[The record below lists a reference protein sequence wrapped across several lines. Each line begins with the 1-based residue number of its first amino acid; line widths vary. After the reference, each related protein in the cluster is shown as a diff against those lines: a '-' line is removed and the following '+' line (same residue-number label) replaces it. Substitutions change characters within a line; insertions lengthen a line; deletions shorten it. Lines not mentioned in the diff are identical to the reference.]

1 MARHVESVL
10 KKQRN
15 APFELMS
22 EHNLNVSDS
31 TAMYLLESVNLQ
43 DFYLTG
49 VVGLNNKQNYGLPNK
64 LNNTCFR
71 KWLVVENRLVYSEL
85 VGFKKFTT
93 EFALK
98 QVKLIAERKRAK
110 KKVVSN

>member
-1 MARHVESVL
+1 MPSPAQLILR
-10 KKQRN
+10 KIRN
-15 APFELMS
+15 APFEFMN
-22 EHNLNVSDS
+22 EHKFNVSDS

-85 VGFKKFTT
+85 VGFKKFTR
-93 EFALK
+93 EYALE
-98 QVKLIAERKRAK
+98 QVEKIAERKRNLHTVDIK
-110 KKVVSN
+110 